1 MTNATTIANYLLEE
15 EDSPA
20 LLTLAYWYGRVCQ
33 SRYWWML
40 RRARLAE
47 LAICDLLEGTWGG
60 KENGNGRLLEL
71 VKSPKAML
79 EHRQQPTLVERSPAS
94 INSVLL
100 VLGLESVSAC
110 YCHRNS

>member
-60 KENGNGRLLEL
+60 KENGDGTSWRERGA
-71 VKSPKAML
+71 VKRM
-79 EHRQQPTLVERSPAS
+79 EM
-94 INSVLL
+94 
-100 VLGLESVSAC
+100 GDF
-110 YCHRNS
+110 